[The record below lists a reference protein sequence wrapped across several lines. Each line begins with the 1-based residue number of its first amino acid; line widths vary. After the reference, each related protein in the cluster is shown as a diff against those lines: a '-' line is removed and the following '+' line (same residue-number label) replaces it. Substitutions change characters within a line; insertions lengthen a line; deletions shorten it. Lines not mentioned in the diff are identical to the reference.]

1 MADRV
6 SGNIS
11 ALQQVIEEANKVKG
25 EFSLAQEDFQEK
37 IKNINS
43 LAKNVD
49 AKLTDV
55 SDMIFGTSPIE
66 KMIDGMGMELEQL
79 QKFDED
85 DDSKGF
91 FGSLLQG
98 VRNFAGGFTQ
108 ASVGILEGLGD
119 GLLNL
124 SIDAAQGISA
134 LTGGKIATD
143 GYQSKVAK
151 IISYDITSTATNLV
165 GGKNYNENSFLARAG
180 KLTGTLVT
188 YHFLPGG
195 GIVADAAVGALSG
208 YGQQMQKSLRAGKTI
223 EDAQS
228 DATLGAVKEA
238 GIAIVSNA
246 VFNLGGKKFNKIANS
261 SLGQNLNNSI
271 KNSKVGQLIDKPLA
285 AYKNAKFEKSAA
297 RLEDAT
303 EQLAKAEDGLKAA
316 TQKVEDTAE
325 DGLLKK
331 FTTKVGESWNK
342 HKVNSAQKQV
352 ALAEEETFRR
362 AMSVGKTDEAIDLA
376 AKRGA
381 DLKTS
386 ADEATETFVSE
397 GTRKNQKT
405 RDTLSEKVQN
415 LDEDITRVSEASQL
429 KKDAASAEE
438 KVAKARY
445 DMDDASRQ
453 LPKEQAAADEAVVQA
468 RKNVEKANDT
478 FEADLAKQDAAEKA
492 KNAAQENYNKASDKV
507 TQRNNEINEQNKAIG
522 RKKPS
527 SRQEN
532 ELKNL
537 NADRK
542 IASKELTKKR
552 TEFDS
557 ASAQATKSAGAV
569 DDAEKVLASAE
580 DAAKPENL
588 PSYQK
593 SVQARQDLDTA
604 TDDLTKLKAKQG
616 DSDALRQQSM
626 ANNPELVAKKAEAE
640 ANLTQAKQHVDEV
653 FDHGDVA
660 IQKAEAAVTDA
671 EKAVQKADDAL
682 EEAISK
688 DVSKAQKEIQER
700 TTKTL
705 TSADNI
711 MKETQPKINP
721 ISKATYNHFG
731 VGQYKNIGLT
741 KGVLAAVAT
750 APSANNV
757 LKSQNPNNNTTSSDD
772 KEKENTTNDNGN
784 QAQQNYTDSSTNQGT
799 TPSGGNDGGQSYGQ
813 QYRNGTGTS
822 VSSNTSTSTNNPS
835 NSTTQ
840 ASVPTTPTT
849 APTTSAVTT
858 TPTTITPSTTAP
870 STSGPTTS
878 ITTPPSNTGG
888 GNEATTG
895 STNTIHTG
903 GGYTGTSG
911 YTSGTVNTTG
921 NITEGTTDAGLG
933 TDSSIT
939 GALTEGTTSI
949 EDVIKGSKVTKI
961 PTSPSP
967 VTTTSSSSGSS
978 AVIPIAAG
986 LSAAAAAGIGA
997 KAYMDRK
1004 HNNDNGEDDEDSFD
1018 TDEWSGDDSV
1028 DIQYDEDTA
1037 NGENYLD
1044 DDDDYS
1050 YQATSNNEEKYDA
1063 RSSEE
1068 LADLQ

>member
-11 ALQQVIEEANKVKG
+11 ALQQVITEANTVKG
-25 EFSLAQEDFQEK
+25 EFSQAQEDFQEK

-43 LAKNVD
+43 LAKPVD

-55 SDMIFGTSPIE
+55 SDKIFGTSPIE
-66 KMIDGMGMELEQL
+66 KMIKGMEKELEQL

-85 DDSKGF
+85 EDSGGAVQF
-91 FGSLLQG
+91 FRNLL
-98 VRNFAGGFTQ
+98 GGFTQ

-119 GLLNL
+119 GILNKAVD
-124 SIDAAQGISA
+124 ICN
-134 LTGGKIATD
+134 LTGAKWAKKFESKVTEFTVIDFTSKATSLVGGEHYD
-143 GYQSKVAK
+143 ENSIVAK
-151 IISYDITSTATNLV
+151 IGKTA
-165 GGKNYNENSFLARAG
+165 
-180 KLTGTLVT
+180 GTLVT
-188 YHFLPGG
+188 YHFIPGG
-195 GIVADAAVGALSG
+195 SLVADAAVGYLSG

-223 EDAQS
+223 EESRSEAKINAGNEAAVAVAS
-228 DATLGAVKEA
+228 DLVFMAGGAGLKH
-238 GIAIVSNA
+238 
-246 VFNLGGKKFNKIANS
+246 LANTKVV
-261 SLGQNLNNSI
+261 QNIKNSGVVQDL
-271 KNSKVGQLIDKPLA
+271 KNSKVGEFASEAITNHRNKS
-285 AYKNAKFEKSAA
+285 YEKTASK
-297 RLEDAT
+297 LDDAT
-303 EQLAKAEDGLKAA
+303 QRLAKAEDGLKAA
-316 TQKVEDTAE
+316 ESKSAAADE
-325 DGLLKK
+325 GIGKK
-331 FTTKVGESWNK
+331 FTTWVGEKYSK
-342 HKVNSAQKQV
+342 HKVNSAQKKV
-352 ALAEEETFRR
+352 ALAEEETYIR
-362 AMSVGKTDEAIDLA
+362 ARKAGKTDEVIDLA

-386 ADEATETFVSE
+386 ADEATKTFNSE

-405 RDTLSEKVQN
+405 RNTLSEKVQN

-438 KVAKARY
+438 KIAKAKY
-445 DMDDASRQ
+445 DMDDAARQ

-468 RKNVEKANDT
+468 RQNLDDANKT
-478 FEADLAKQDAAEKA
+478 FETNLAKQDAAEKA
-492 KNAAQENYNKASDKV
+492 KNTAQENYNKASDKV

-522 RKKPS
+522 REKPS
-527 SRQEN
+527 NRQKN
-532 ELKNL
+532 ELKSL
-537 NADRK
+537 NTAKTD
-542 IASKELTKKR
+542 ASKELTKKR
-552 TEFDS
+552 TALDT
-557 ASAQATKSAGAV
+557 ASAKATKSAGAV

-660 IQKAEAAVTDA
+660 IQKAEAKVTEA
-671 EKAVQKADDAL
+671 EKAVKKADDAL

-731 VGQYKNIGLT
+731 VGQYKNIGVV
-741 KGVLAAVAT
+741 KAAGVWL
-750 APSANNV
+750 PNSQSADNV
-757 LKSQNPNNNTTSSDD
+757 LKSQNPGNYIPSSEDNNNNNDNITDNGQSGNYNYDDTPTYPSDTGTGSGGGYGPTSS
-772 KEKENTTNDNGN
+772 NPV
-784 QAQQNYTDSSTNQGT
+784 NYDDSSDQFRSTGDTTTDNKTDDTNKTTDDASKTDTSTKPT
-799 TPSGGNDGGQSYGQ
+799 TPSKD
-813 QYRNGTGTS
+813 T
-822 VSSNTSTSTNNPS
+822 
-835 NSTTQ
+835 
-840 ASVPTTPTT
+840 
-849 APTTSAVTT
+849 
-858 TPTTITPSTTAP
+858 TTITPATSSP

-878 ITTPPSNTGG
+878 ITTPPSNGN

-1004 HNNDNGEDDEDSFD
+1004 HNNDNGEDDEDEFD